1 MPTRGTKSQPKASR
15 PHMPGYGLPKGQKG
29 LLPWTWAFE
38 RLRKSHNYWV
48 ATVRTDGRP
57 HLMPVWGLWMEGA
70 FYFSTGRQSR
80 KAKNLATNSTCVIA
94 TENAAEA
101 VVLEG
106 VARETPELPLR
117 RKFIRDTER
126 KYKFDM
132 SGFTADILN
141 LPEPIY
147 VVEPRVAF
155 GLHEKKS
162 LNSATRWHF
171 RK

>member
-1 MPTRGTKSQPKASR
+1 MGVRAAQAESQLLGCHGSVGRQAA
-15 PHMPGYGLPKGQKG
+15 PHAGLG
-29 LLPWTWAFE
+29 A
-38 RLRKSHNYWV
+38 V
-48 ATVRTDGRP
+48 DGWC
-57 HLMPVWGLWMEGA
+57 L
-70 FYFSTGRQSR
+70 YFSTGRQSR

-106 VARETPELPLR
+106 VARETREVPLR

-141 LPEPIY
+141 LKEPIY

-162 LNSATRWHF
+162 LNTATRWHF
-171 RK
+171 AK